1 MISLQK
7 LSKSFGKQAVLSGLN
22 LEISQGEAVAIVGPS
37 GTGKSVLLKLITGL
51 LEPTSGSVLING
63 CPPGPASNENIGVL
77 FQFAALFDSMTVYEN
92 VAFPLVQRGFS
103 RGEIARKVEERLAEL
118 EMLDYHSSLPGE
130 ISIGMRKRVGIARAL
145 VSEPE
150 LILFD
155 EPNTGLDPKM
165 GQEIYEIINRT
176 RKSRGFTAVVI
187 SHEIPE
193 VFQVCER
200 VVMLYGGDVKFD
212 GSVESFK
219 NSEDPIVRQFS
230 EGRTDGPIQVAV

>member
-1 MISLQK
+1 LISVQNIVK
-7 LSKSFGKQAVLSGLN
+7 RFGAQTVLSGLN
-22 LEISQGEAVAIVGPS
+22 LDISSGEAVAIVGPS

-51 LEPTSGSVLING
+51 MEATSGKIEVLG
-63 CPPGPASNENIGVL
+63 QAPGPDANEKIGVL

-92 VAFPLVQRGFS
+92 VAFPLVQRNFS
-103 RGEIARKVEERLAEL
+103 QSEIQGKVEERLREV
-118 EMLDYHSSLPGE
+118 EMLEHHASLPGE

-155 EPNTGLDPKM
+155 EPNTGLDPEM

-176 RKSRGFTAVVI
+176 RESRGFTALVI

-200 VVMLYGGDVKFD
+200 VIMLYGGNVKFD
-212 GSVESFK
+212 GTVEEFRAS
-219 NSEDPIVRQFS
+219 DDALVRQFA
-230 EGRTDGPIQVAV
+230 EGKTEGPIKIAV